1 MTEIE
6 ILDRQEQ
13 TGNREFYLML
23 IGRFYH
29 AYGCGAFALARVTG
43 YHVRRIQR
51 KQGEVCVLGFPID
64 SFDSVRDK
72 VRDGGG
78 EMESI
83 DGKTWRFSGLDGT
96 PDLSIVLEPK
106 PKSAEG
112 RLSLASE
119 TVSTATA
126 PAACG
131 WLENEVR
138 NFDLSIATPVD
149 AMIFVCSLKKRLL
162 ADNNE
167 QKR

>member
-72 VRDGGG
+72 V
-78 EMESI
+78 
-83 DGKTWRFSGLDGT
+83 
-96 PDLSIVLEPK
+96 
-106 PKSAEG
+106 
-112 RLSLASE
+112 
-119 TVSTATA
+119 TA